1 MFDAISSVN
10 VVQLMALGKI
20 FYNDGNNS
28 AALLCLDHS
37 LKHFNTKTLQSYSDS
52 PITLA
57 SLDALHDYAHLVRMI
72 VSFPDPW
79 VRRHIQK
86 LFSFSVQ
93 SRGRI
98 CLPRGTFLHGCSQ
111 RAQRLSSSDDIA
123 VEVRYFYDLYQSTL
137 QQRVRNLLD
146 ICCEGC
152 LHVHVFD
159 PCEASATGRCDRR
172 ADCTRQH
179 KLDRAWFDRKLRFH
193 LYLVDSSDMLRF
205 FSGASRYQRYV
216 SKPAHTQHAYH
227 PF

>member
-1 MFDAISSVN
+1 
-10 VVQLMALGKI
+10 MALGKA
-20 FYNDGNNS
+20 FYKDGNNS

-37 LKHFNTKTLQSYSDS
+37 FKNFDTKTLQSYSDS
-52 PITLA
+52 PITIA

-79 VRRHIQK
+79 VRRPIQK

-98 CLPRGTFLHGCSQ
+98 CLPRDTFLHDCSQ

-123 VEVRYFYDLYQSTL
+123 VEVRYFYELYQSKL
-137 QQRVRNLLD
+137 RQRVRNLLD
-146 ICCEGC
+146 ICCDGC
-152 LHVHVFD
+152 LQVHVFD
-159 PCEASATGRCDRR
+159 PCEASAAGRCDR

-193 LYLVDSSDMLRF
+193 LYLIDSSSLLRF
-205 FSGASRYQRYV
+205 FGGDPRYQRFV
-216 SKPAHTQHAYH
+216 SMLPHTQPAYH
-227 PF
+227 AF